1 VSLDSTFRK
10 ERPAVSVRSAGI
22 ALLTV
27 LIALV
32 TPVST
37 RPAFAHHGSG
47 GPVRLYLGS
56 VRLEP
61 QGDGWVVR
69 AALNDTNSGTPAPGY
84 LVQVT
89 GSGPQGAT
97 FGPVSLGDD
106 DADGRYDASLGRLAP
121 GDWSLSVDVGDAPG
135 GDGYVD
141 PINKT
146 WPVRLHPG
154 QAVDL
159 IGRGSAPGAAAP
171 SGSARSSGSGTDFP
185 PPLVLV
191 AGVAALL
198 AVSAVWL
205 TRRRRAV
212 VPAR

>member
-1 VSLDSTFRK
+1 MRL
-10 ERPAVSVRSAGI
+10 RSAGI
-22 ALLTV
+22 AVLTV

-32 TPVST
+32 APAST
-37 RPAFAHHGSG
+37 RPALAHHGSG
-47 GPVRLYLGS
+47 GPVGLYLGS

-61 QGDGWVVR
+61 QGDDWVVR
-69 AALNDTNSGTPAPGY
+69 AALNDTSSGSPAPGY
-84 LVQVT
+84 LVQAA

-121 GDWSLSVDVGDAPG
+121 GNWSLSLDVGDAPG
-135 GDGYVD
+135 GDGYLV

-159 IGRGSAPGAAAP
+159 IGT
-171 SGSARSSGSGTDFP
+171 SGSARSSGSGNDFT
-185 PPLVLV
+185 PLLLV
-191 AGVAALL
+191 AGVVALL
-198 AVSAVWL
+198 GLSAIWL
-205 TRRRRAV
+205 SRRGPRTLQPGVQPESRL
-212 VPAR
+212 REG

>member
-1 VSLDSTFRK
+1 MNTAARRLIVRLAILAALIT
-10 ERPAVSVRSAGI
+10 PAF
-22 ALLTV
+22 
-27 LIALV
+27 
-32 TPVST
+32 T

-47 GPVRLYLGS
+47 GPVRLYLET

-61 QGDGWVVR
+61 QGDGWVIR
-69 AALNDTNSGTPAPGY
+69 SALNDTSSGTPAPGF

-106 DADGRYDASLGRLAP
+106 RSDGHYTASLGRLAP
-121 GDWSLSVDVGDAPG
+121 GNWSVTIDVGDVPG
-135 GDGYVD
+135 GDGYLV

-146 WPVRLHPG
+146 WPVRLQPG

-159 IGRGSAPGAAAP
+159 VGQGSP
-171 SGSARSSGSGTDFP
+171 SGARTSSGSGTDFT
-185 PPLVLV
+185 PLVLV

-198 AVSAVWL
+198 ATSAVWL

>member
-1 VSLDSTFRK
+1 
-10 ERPAVSVRSAGI
+10 VSVRSAGI
-22 ALLTV
+22 AVLTA

-32 TPVST
+32 TPAST

-47 GPVRLYLGS
+47 GPVGLYLGS

-69 AALNDTNSGTPAPGY
+69 AVLNDTSSGTPAPGY

-97 FGPVSLGDD
+97 FGPVSLSDD
-106 DADGRYDASLGRLAP
+106 HADGRYDASLGRLAP
-121 GDWSLSVDVGDAPG
+121 GNWSLSVDVGDAPG
-135 GDGYVD
+135 GDGYLV

-146 WPVRLHPG
+146 WPVRLQAG
-154 QAVDL
+154 QALDL
-159 IGRGSAPGAAAP
+159 LRQGSSSGTGAP
-171 SGSARSSGSGTDFP
+171 SGSGTDFS
-185 PPLVLV
+185 PLLLG
-191 AGVAALL
+191 AGVLALL
-198 AVSAVWL
+198 GVPAAWL
-205 TRRRRAV
+205 SRRRRAI

>member
-1 VSLDSTFRK
+1 M
-10 ERPAVSVRSAGI
+10 SVRSAGI
-22 ALLTV
+22 AVLTA

-32 TPVST
+32 APAST

-47 GPVRLYLGS
+47 GAVRLYLGS

-61 QGDGWVVR
+61 GPDGWVVR
-69 AALNDTNSGTPAPGY
+69 TALNDTSSGTPAPGY

-106 DADGRYDASLGRLAP
+106 RSDGRYNASLGRLAP
-121 GDWSLSVDVGDAPG
+121 GSWSVTVDVGDVPG
-135 GDGYVD
+135 GDGYVV
-141 PINKT
+141 PINRT
-146 WPVRLHPG
+146 WPVRLQAG

-159 IGRGSAPGAAAP
+159 IGRGSASGAAAT
-171 SGSARSSGSGTDFP
+171 SGSARSSGSGTDFT
-185 PPLVLV
+185 PLLLV
-191 AGVAALL
+191 AGVVALL
-198 AVSAVWL
+198 AVSAAWL
-205 TRRRRAV
+205 TRRRRAM

>member
-1 VSLDSTFRK
+1 MR
-10 ERPAVSVRSAGI
+10 VRSAGI
-22 ALLTV
+22 AVVGLM
-27 LIALV
+27 IALV
-32 TPVST
+32 APATM

-47 GPVRLYLGS
+47 GAVRLYLGS

-61 QGDGWVVR
+61 GPDGWVVR
-69 AALNDTNSGTPAPGY
+69 TALNDTSSGTPAPGY

-106 DADGRYDASLGRLAP
+106 RSDGRYNASLGRLAP
-121 GDWSLSVDVGDAPG
+121 GSWSVTVDVGDVPG
-135 GDGYVD
+135 GDGYVV
-141 PINKT
+141 PINRT
-146 WPVRLHPG
+146 WPVRLQAG

-159 IGRGSAPGAAAP
+159 IGRGSASGAAAP
-171 SGSARSSGSGTDFP
+171 SGSARSSGSGTDFT
-185 PPLVLV
+185 PLVLV

-212 VPAR
+212 APAR